1 MNRTLDITH
10 PELAK
15 EWHPTKNGNLTPR
28 DVSKG
33 MRKKVWW
40 YLPYDAPE
48 TGKHFDFEWQ
58 ARVENR
64 TKGNGCPYLSGK
76 AVWKGYNDLQ
86 TRNPKLASEWHPAK
100 NGSLMPSDVVVG
112 SQKKVWWYV
121 PYDDPISGKHFDFE
135 WQATIA
141 SRMAGSGCPYL
152 SGWAVWKGYNDLRTR
167 NPKLASEWHPTKNG
181 TLTPADVAEYTDKKI
196 WWYLPYDDPVSG
208 KHFDFEWQARVD
220 NRTAESDCPYLSGK
234 AVWKGYNDLGT
245 RNPKLASEWH
255 PTKNG
260 TLTPADVTEGAH
272 KKVWWYMPYDDPI
285 SGKHF
290 DFEWQATVESRT
302 AGKGCPYLSGK
313 AVWKGYNDLGT
324 RNPKLA
330 SEWHPTKNGNLT
342 PANVTECSIQKV
354 WWYMPYDDP
363 ISGKHFDFEWQ
374 TTVAGRTSGN
384 ECPYLGGHATWK
396 GYNDL
401 QTKNPELAKE
411 WHPVKNGR
419 LTPADITACSSKKVW
434 WYMPYDDP
442 VSGKH
447 FNFEWQA
454 TVASRASGN
463 GCPYLSG
470 HAAWKGYNDLQTK
483 NPELAKEWHLVKNGK
498 LMPTD
503 FCEHSNK
510 KVWWSCMQGH
520 EWRSCI
526 NERANGRGCP
536 VCARG

>member
-1 MNRTLDITH
+1 
-10 PELAK
+10 
-15 EWHPTKNGNLTPR
+15 
-28 DVSKG
+28 
-33 MRKKVWW
+33 
-40 YLPYDAPE
+40 
-48 TGKHFDFEWQ
+48 
-58 ARVENR
+58 
-64 TKGNGCPYLSGK
+64 
-76 AVWKGYNDLQ
+76 
-86 TRNPKLASEWHPAK
+86 
-100 NGSLMPSDVVVG
+100 
-112 SQKKVWWYV
+112 
-121 PYDDPISGKHFDFE
+121 
-135 WQATIA
+135 
-141 SRMAGSGCPYL
+141 
-152 SGWAVWKGYNDLRTR
+152 
-167 NPKLASEWHPTKNG
+167 
-181 TLTPADVAEYTDKKI
+181 
-196 WWYLPYDDPVSG
+196 
-208 KHFDFEWQARVD
+208 
-220 NRTAESDCPYLSGK
+220 
-234 AVWKGYNDLGT
+234 
-245 RNPKLASEWH
+245 
-255 PTKNG
+255 
-260 TLTPADVTEGAH
+260 
-272 KKVWWYMPYDDPI
+272 
-285 SGKHF
+285 
-290 DFEWQATVESRT
+290 
-302 AGKGCPYLSGK
+302 
-313 AVWKGYNDLGT
+313 
-324 RNPKLA
+324 
-330 SEWHPTKNGNLT
+330 
-342 PANVTECSIQKV
+342 
-354 WWYMPYDDP
+354 MPYDDP